1 MLGLAKQPAIG
12 LYYVSAVCK
21 SCQKIIPLDD
31 DPEPGTELFYCR
43 GATMVRCPFCESADL
58 YHPGELSTQL
68 LRELPPIKL

>member
-1 MLGLAKQPAIG
+1 MLGQAKQPAIG

-31 DPEPGTELFYCR
+31 DPEPGMESFYCR
-43 GATMVRCPFCESADL
+43 GPTMVRCPFCESADL
-58 YHPGELSTQL
+58 YHPRELTTQL